1 VGKEFPKLAPLEFLF
16 AEGIKKHGIQGDDDR
31 NKKNIKS

>member
-16 AEGIKKHGIQGDDDR
+16 AGGSR
-31 NKKNIKS
+31 NTEFKGMIEIRKI